1 MQSFEYSYSPKADLK
16 KSVILI
22 SMCLITFA
30 LFGASSVDGELV
42 FAPIMGAVSSVFLF
56 LTIAFSV
63 RLLGTRYAYRV
74 VIDSRGD
81 GDLVIYE
88 LHGYFGKYSNTK
100 RTRTVCRVSLY
111 DIREVIS
118 LEKSKEGKKK
128 IRATKKR
135 IRKEKAALYNYCTDI
150 FSEKYSIIKIVDDD
164 DIFYIRF
171 SPDEKMLGL
180 ISR

>member
-22 SMCLITFA
+22 SMCLVTFA
-30 LFGASSVDGELV
+30 LFGASSVDKDLV

-56 LTIAFSV
+56 LAVAFAV

-74 VIDSRGD
+74 VIDSRGE

-88 LHGYFGKYSNTK
+88 LRGYFGKYSNTK
-100 RTRTVCRVSLY
+100 RTKTVCRVSLY

-118 LEKSKEGKKK
+118 LEKSKKGKKEL
-128 IRATKKR
+128 RATKKR

-150 FSEKYSIIKIVDDD
+150 FLTKYTILRIADGDEA
-164 DIFYIRF
+164 FYVRF
-171 SPDEKMLGL
+171 SPDEKMLAF
-180 ISR
+180 INR